1 MSYKKYHT
9 YYDIILNFKEIPTN
23 IQSKGEH
30 FLQKKRF
37 TAIVS
42 LHKIWPPYPVR
53 LDSPPLVNAKY
64 I

>member
-1 MSYKKYHT
+1 MYVRPSVFMSYKKYYT

-42 LHKIWPPYPVR
+42 LHKI
-53 LDSPPLVNAKY
+53 
-64 I
+64 